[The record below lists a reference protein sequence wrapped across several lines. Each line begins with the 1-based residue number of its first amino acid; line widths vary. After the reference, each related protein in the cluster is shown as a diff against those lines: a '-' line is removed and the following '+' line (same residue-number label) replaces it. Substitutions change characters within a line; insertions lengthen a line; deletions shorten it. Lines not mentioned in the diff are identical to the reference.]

1 MKVLLH
7 TYIYINK
14 NIYVHVHIH
23 IYVCIHTYIY
33 AHVCTY
39 IHAYR
44 HEYPTC
50 SFLVLKRHCQCP
62 KLESSIMLGQ
72 SLMHSSTLNLKL
84 NGKSALQ
91 RHTKDPKPQPTDRTY
106 LIANSMGFK
115 TSAQCSPKSDIWGPC
130 TIPFQSHG
138 RHICKLHSNAD
149 RAVCV
154 TSMKGLNPSNPP
166 FE

>member
-1 MKVLLH
+1 M
-7 TYIYINK
+7 YIYI
-14 NIYVHVHIH
+14 YM
-23 IYVCIHTYIY
+23 YAYIHTYMR
-33 AHVCTY
+33 TY
-39 IHAYR
+39 IHTYMHTYMNILHAA
-44 HEYPTC
+44 
-50 SFLVLKRHCQCP
+50 FWFWNGIANCQCP

-72 SLMHSSTLNLKL
+72 SLMPSSTLNLKL